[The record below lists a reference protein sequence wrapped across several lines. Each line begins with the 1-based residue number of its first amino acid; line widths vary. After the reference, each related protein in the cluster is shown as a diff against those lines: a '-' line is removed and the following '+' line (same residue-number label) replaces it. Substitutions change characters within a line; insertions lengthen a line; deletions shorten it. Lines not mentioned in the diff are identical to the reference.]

1 MRSKRSLTKETTD
14 NTDNTENEAVNTT
27 LAKALAYARALVH
40 GGQAC

>member
-14 NTDNTENEAVNTT
+14 NTDNEAVNTT